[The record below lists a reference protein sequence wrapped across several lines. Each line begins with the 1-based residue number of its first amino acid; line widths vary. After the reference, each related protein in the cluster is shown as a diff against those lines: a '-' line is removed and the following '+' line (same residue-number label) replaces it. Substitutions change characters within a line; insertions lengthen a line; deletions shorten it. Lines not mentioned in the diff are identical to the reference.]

1 VIEQLPA
8 LSVQVLLLKLPLLGL
23 TDQVTVPPGVLL
35 VPLSVSL
42 TVAVQVVPVLA
53 STGFGAHETDVLV
66 VRVLTVTVVLPLLD
80 WWVESPP

>member
-1 VIEQLPA
+1 M
-8 LSVQVLLLKLPLLGL
+8 LKLPLLGL
-23 TDQVTVPPGVLL
+23 TDQVIVPPGVLL

-53 STGFGAHETDVLV
+53 STGFGVHETEVLV